1 MKTIYIF
8 CGIVLSN
15 LHHKRLLEE
24 RRFNWGG
31 IWPKN
36 VFFHPQLKFSLP
48 GQKVCQFLG
57 VIFRDQISR
66 SYCGKGESLLWPA
79 TWDEGALKG
88 REGDQRSQIWATH
101 YSAIFSFRESFSRTG
116 IQPKQ
121 RETSTKSLWLP
132 KRVYF
137 IICHVVLYLRWMWTE
152 FNWCINRGWSSIGCH
167 RLLRVLS

>member
-1 MKTIYIF
+1 MNQYTQDTGPEKENHIKLLFARIRPKCFAPFLFDWLFFFEIKSESVTYI
-8 CGIVLSN
+8 
-15 LHHKRLLEE
+15 E
-24 RRFNWGG
+24 
-31 IWPKN
+31 
-36 VFFHPQLKFSLP
+36 
-48 GQKVCQFLG
+48 
-57 VIFRDQISR
+57 DQISWSY

-137 IICHVVLYLRWMWTE
+137 MHNLPC
-152 FNWCINRGWSSIGCH
+152 WS
-167 RLLRVLS
+167 LSQVDVNGV

>member
-1 MKTIYIF
+1 MNQYTQDTRKGKSHKTIICQDPTQVF
-8 CGIVLSN
+8 CTLPFWLTFLFWNKIWKCDLYWRPNFLVL
-15 LHHKRLLEE
+15 LILWQGRA
-24 RRFNWGG
+24 
-31 IWPKN
+31 
-36 VFFHPQLKFSLP
+36 
-48 GQKVCQFLG
+48 
-57 VIFRDQISR
+57 
-66 SYCGKGESLLWPA
+66 LLWPA